1 MAESTSL
8 ASRLMKLVARVVIS
22 PSSWKESGVSAGAG
36 EGGGAGLRGLV
47 SASRGW
53 TALCHCNPVRPEKI
67 DALPLVSG
75 RKGMT

>member
-36 EGGGAGLRGLV
+36 EDDGAGLRGLV
-47 SASRGW
+47 STSRGW
-53 TALCHCNPVRPEKI
+53 TAYVIVTLEPGKKI
-67 DALPLVSG
+67 DALPLMSG